1 MASLL
6 LLLFRALVSRKRLS
20 CLDDSVHA
28 QWEYVFAVQIS
39 EQYSCMIWLPS
50 LVMLLQQMEM
60 GRWSKQ
66 RFVELLVAMQFISD
80 KLQDPEIAF
89 KLDSGDN
96 PDDIQVYINLYF
108 LT

>member
-1 MASLL
+1 
-6 LLLFRALVSRKRLS
+6 
-20 CLDDSVHA
+20 
-28 QWEYVFAVQIS
+28 
-39 EQYSCMIWLPS
+39 
-50 LVMLLQQMEM
+50 MEM

-66 RFVELLVAMQFISD
+66 QFVELLVAMQFISD